1 MKMESVQANSPACL
15 AGFVP
20 MGGGLDVEAGPFGT
34 FRPSPPTVPVE
45 RILRIQGY
53 GDLQRVRPAIR
64 KAAELVGRRAEEL
77 AVPQVGYRRVAVRS
91 CRDAALE
98 LEGGTVFHC
107 CVFTCFL
114 DGCTHVVPFV
124 LTAGP
129 RLDAEV
135 MALAE
140 SGEGLLE
147 ALLLETAGWLC
158 IEDATR
164 QFKRYLRDEAARCGY
179 RLSIRMGPGYSYRHR
194 GVDCEWP
201 LQEQKQLFGL
211 FEGVALPVQLLAS
224 GAMLPKMSRSGLF
237 GMGPRAHSEGRD
249 EPGREI

>member
-1 MKMESVQANSPACL
+1 MKMESVQADSPACL

-20 MGGGLDVEAGPFGT
+20 MDGGLDVEAGPFGT

-53 GDLQRVRPAIR
+53 SNLQRVRPAIR
-64 KAAELVGRRAEEL
+64 TAAALMGRRAEAL
-77 AVPQVGYRRVAVRS
+77 AAPQVAYRRIAVRS

-98 LEGGTVFHC
+98 LEGGAVLHC
-107 CVFTCFL
+107 CAFTRFL

-129 RLDAEV
+129 RLDVEV
-135 MALAE
+135 MALAQ

-164 QFKRYLRDEAARCGY
+164 QFKRYLRDEATRRGC
-179 RLSIRMGPGYSYRHR
+179 RLSTRMGPGYSYRHR

-201 LQEQKQLFGL
+201 LPEQKQLFGL
-211 FEGVALPVQLLAS
+211 FEGGALPVRLLSS

-237 GMGPRAHSEGRD
+237 GMGPRAHSEGR
-249 EPGREI
+249 EI